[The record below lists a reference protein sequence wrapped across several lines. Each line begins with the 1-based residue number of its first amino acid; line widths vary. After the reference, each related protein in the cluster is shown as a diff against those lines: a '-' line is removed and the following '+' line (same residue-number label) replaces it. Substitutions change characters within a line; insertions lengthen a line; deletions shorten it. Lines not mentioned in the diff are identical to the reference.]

1 MVQPYY
7 IDKSDFMFANRLSVK
22 HVIKASFINNTKS
35 CIYLLIFS
43 RRIVELIPSV

>member
-22 HVIKASFINNTKS
+22 HVIKDSFINY
-35 CIYLLIFS
+35 I
-43 RRIVELIPSV
+43 